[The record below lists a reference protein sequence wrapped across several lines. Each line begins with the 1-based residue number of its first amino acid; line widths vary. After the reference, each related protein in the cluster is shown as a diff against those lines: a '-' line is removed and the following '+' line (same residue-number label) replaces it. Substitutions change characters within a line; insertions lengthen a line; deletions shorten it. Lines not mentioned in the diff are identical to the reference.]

1 MGSNVKAAATALPL
15 ATWEACG
22 VRGRPFAPDDLESL
36 ISLGSGDEHF
46 AWERRVMDEPYFEGL
61 LQFRLG
67 HYWRYGFGV
76 HALLRGGE
84 MVGQAG
90 LQVLDEEKDRVEFVV
105 FLGAAYVGQGI
116 GSCLAKALLDRCV
129 AAGMSELYGVVRS
142 DNPEGKRMVQ
152 RLNPKLIGTM
162 NHFHHQ
168 AEVYVVR
175 LGGDR

>member
-1 MGSNVKAAATALPL
+1 MGRNVQAAATALPL

-22 VRGRPFAPDDLESL
+22 LLGRPFTARDLDDL
-36 ISLGSGDEHF
+36 ITLGRGDEHF

-76 HALLRGGE
+76 HALFRDGT

-105 FLGAAYVGQGI
+105 FLGSAYVGQGI
-116 GSCLAKALLDRCV
+116 GSCLAKTLLDRCV
-129 AAGMSELYGVVRS
+129 AAGMSDLYGVVRS
-142 DNPEGKRMVQ
+142 DNPEGKRMVL
-152 RLNPKLIGTM
+152 RLGSVKLGTM